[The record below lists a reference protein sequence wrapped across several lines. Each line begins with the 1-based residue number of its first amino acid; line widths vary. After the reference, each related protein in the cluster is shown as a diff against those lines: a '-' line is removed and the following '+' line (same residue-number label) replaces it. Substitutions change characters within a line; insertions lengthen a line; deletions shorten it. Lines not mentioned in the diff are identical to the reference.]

1 MTGQKARRRRASADS
16 SGGASGQGGAGG
28 AGRGGWIHVFDE
40 RRPPEYG
47 RIPWPEDIFGSL
59 EVDGEGKFVD
69 RNGNYQP
76 SGTYR
81 TITRDGIIAPSPFLR
96 KKLTQRLHEIE
107 SQ

>member
-47 RIPWPEDIFGSL
+47 RIPW
-59 EVDGEGKFVD
+59 
-69 RNGNYQP
+69 
-76 SGTYR
+76 
-81 TITRDGIIAPSPFLR
+81 
-96 KKLTQRLHEIE
+96 
-107 SQ
+107 